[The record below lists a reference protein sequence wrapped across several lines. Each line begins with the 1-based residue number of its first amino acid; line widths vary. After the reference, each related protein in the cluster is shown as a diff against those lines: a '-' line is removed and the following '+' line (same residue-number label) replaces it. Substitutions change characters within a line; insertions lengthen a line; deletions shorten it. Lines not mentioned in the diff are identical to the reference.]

1 MVDIRYVDLR
11 GLREVWP
18 VSKATIF
25 RAMKPGSDPFPGGK
39 IIGRKRFWILGDILD
54 WLARQDDVPH
64 QVKAA

>member
-25 RAMKPGSDPFPGGK
+25 RAMKRDSDPFPGGK